1 MPSPWTVAPE
11 ETKIDLVWKDGE
23 TDREFWIKVKKRLSI
38 GESRSTMKSISR
50 VRSVLQGQGKE
61 AERPEAQ
68 FDWTEYSFARAI
80 TYLLDW
86 SFADDNGNKIP
97 LKRSTIE
104 SLHPALFDVI
114 DEAINSHD
122 VSLSNNESKKTKSSG
137 QARKTT

>member
-1 MPSPWTVAPE
+1 MPSPWTVSPE
-11 ETKIDLVWKDGE
+11 ETKIDLTWKDE
-23 TDREFWIKVKKRLSI
+23 EIDREFWIKVKKRLSI

-50 VRSVLQGQGKE
+50 VRSILPGQGQE

-68 FDWTEYSFARAI
+68 FDWTEYSFARAM

-114 DEAINSHD
+114 DTAINDHD
-122 VSLSNNESKKTKSSG
+122 VSLATNESKKTKSSG
-137 QARKTT
+137 KSPKTT